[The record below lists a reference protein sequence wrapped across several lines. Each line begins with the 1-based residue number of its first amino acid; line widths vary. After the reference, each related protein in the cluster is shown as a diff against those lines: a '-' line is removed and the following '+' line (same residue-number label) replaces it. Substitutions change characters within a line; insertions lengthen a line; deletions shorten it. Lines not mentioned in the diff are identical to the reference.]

1 MKKIFSFAMAAV
13 LLMAGCV
20 KDDLSL
26 NGNDGKVQVTFTA
39 ELPIEVSRAEVGD
52 GTKADVVKYA
62 IYGTDGVL
70 FDGYNY
76 QDLEVK
82 GKTATLTLDLVKGQ
96 SYKIAFWA
104 QNSSAPYTFDRVA
117 KTVVADYSGKDLSN
131 DEIYDAFYAVE
142 PITVAGPDMKT
153 VTLRRPFA
161 QINLGATKDDVTK
174 AKALGVEID
183 QSTVTL
189 TGVHTTLNI
198 FDGTLGAATT
208 DVEFEWNTLPG
219 NDLKV
224 KEVYYAYL
232 AANYIL
238 AESEADVTD
247 LSFSIK
253 DGDKVINTVKV
264 PAVNYKR
271 NYRTNILGRLLT
283 SSVDF
288 NIVIDGTPYG
298 DIGQTWDGSTIA
310 KPGIDDAGNYVISN
324 AEQLA
329 WFANAV
335 NGTLPATASLNST
348 RAGEDPKAD
357 SFKGKTVKLAS
368 DISLNGKEWT
378 PIGVGSNRFSGKFD
392 GQGHTIS
399 NFKIST
405 RHGAGQAAL
414 FGNTS
419 LTVEFRD
426 LTLEKVNV
434 ACPDYAGDYYG
445 AALIGTMYGNVTI
458 ENVYVKDSY
467 ISGNN
472 KVGALV
478 AHDGVCSS
486 LHIKD
491 CHVSGVTFE
500 ALNVDD
506 SGSVGGLVGFF
517 QGVAKGSQAEPYG
530 THIIEQSSVN
540 NCVFNVINSTNSG
553 KRSNALLIGGINSK
567 AGQELHV
574 NDCSAQG
581 NTWNEKFYVNGVE
594 VTAGTFVS
602 PYGELI
608 GGDRND
614 APKGKVFIDGKEIIA
629 LTPVEGAEGVALDA
643 DGNYYI
649 TANQGL
655 ASLSALVAADDDGF
669 AGKTI
674 ILHDDVD
681 LAAVK
686 TNGDS
691 FAPIGSTG
699 ERDDRNRVVC
709 KPFKGTFDGNG
720 KTISNLQQSGW
731 DFGYEWGQYGSLG
744 LFAEL
749 ESATVKNVVLE
760 GLVANVEG
768 GDISFIAGSAT
779 GDCVFEDITITNSKI
794 GTYNNGCG
802 GIIGWSGAGTYTFK
816 NIKLGSDV
824 VLGGLWGSFDSS
836 IGGIVGQAEPG
847 ATYNFENVEINC
859 RIDAYNDCTASY
871 DYYLYRMCGMII
883 GRCEETTT
891 INGSNYPDLSKYNMS
906 FKNVVVNYG
915 TWMNY
920 HYCEPTPG
928 HNNGRGMRVEP
939 GHEYGGLPADF
950 DHSQC
955 TINHYSCIPFDQLIG
970 GNQLGVRG
978 LREVDG
984 VTVNYPAEY
993 TCPLCG
999 QQHNVK

>member
-1 MKKIFSFAMAAV
+1 
-13 LLMAGCV
+13 
-20 KDDLSL
+20 
-26 NGNDGKVQVTFTA
+26 
-39 ELPIEVSRAEVGD
+39 EVID
-52 GTKADVVKYA
+52 
-62 IYGTDGVL
+62 
-70 FDGYNY
+70 NH
-76 QDLEVK
+76 
-82 GKTATLTLDLVKGQ
+82 ATVTLDLVKGQ

-104 QNSSAPYTFDRVA
+104 QHSDAPYTFDRQNGKV
-117 KTVVADYSGKDLSN
+117 TVDYSGTVLSN
-131 DEIYDAFYAVE
+131 DEKFDAFYVLE
-142 PITVAGPDMKT
+142 PITVTGPDVKT

-161 QINLGATKDDVTK
+161 QINLGATKADVVAAEKLGIVIDKTK
-174 AKALGVEID
+174 
-183 QSTVTL
+183 VTL
-189 TGVHTTLNI
+189 SGVNQTLELFSGEAKDKTTAVVN
-198 FDGTLGAATT
+198 FDYNA
-208 DVEFEWNTLPG
+208 LPG
-219 NDLKV
+219 NDLTV
-224 KEVYYAYL
+224 NSVDYAYL

-238 AESEADVTD
+238 ANGEADVTELEFVVRQGSD
-247 LSFSIK
+247 
-253 DGDKVINTVKV
+253 DINTVKV

-310 KPGIDDAGNYVISN
+310 EPGIDDAGNYVISN

-335 NGTLPATASLNST
+335 NGTLPATASMNST
-348 RAGEDPKAD
+348 RAGEAPKAD
-357 SFKGKTVKLAS
+357 SFKGKTIKLAS

-426 LTLEKVNV
+426 LTLENVNV
-434 ACPDYAGDYYG
+434 VCPDYAGDYYG

-530 THIIEQSSVN
+530 AHLIEQSSVN

-567 AGQELHV
+567 AGQELYV

-594 VTAGTFVS
+594 VTEGTFVS

-629 LTPVEGAEGVALDA
+629 FIPILDAEGNAVAGVAYDPA
-643 DGNYYI
+643 SATEVGGETVYTTI
-649 TANQGL
+649 VVTAAAGMNW
-655 ASLSALVAADDDGF
+655 VANE
-669 AGKTI
+669 
-674 ILHDDVD
+674 VD
-681 LAAVK
+681 
-686 TNGDS
+686 NGDS
-691 FAPIGSTG
+691 FEGKTIKLDTDIILPEGTNWEPIG
-699 ERDDRNRVVC
+699 DNRTE
-709 KPFKGTFDGNG
+709 KAFSGTFDGQNHL
-720 KTISNLQQSGW
+720 ISGAKKSSFDGSV
-731 DFGYEWGQYGSLG
+731 YGSQEGWGIFSLLDG
-744 LFAEL
+744 
-749 ESATVKNVVLE
+749 ATVKNLRLE
-760 GLVANVEG
+760 NEVFASYTVISGTVAGYAQDTNFENIE
-768 GDISFIAGSAT
+768 IS
-779 GDCVFEDITITNSKI
+779 NSKI
-794 GTYNNGCG
+794 SSYNWYTGGVVGWASGNCTFKDIKLDETVSVGSLWDSHGQNTGGIAGGVSGSGTYLIEDCD
-802 GIIGWSGAGTYTFK
+802 IACV
-816 NIKLGSDV
+816 LDV
-824 VLGGLWGSFDSS
+824 
-836 IGGIVGQAEPG
+836 
-847 ATYNFENVEINC
+847 INDVTSNYKWY
-859 RIDAYNDCTASY
+859 I
-871 DYYLYRMCGMII
+871 YRVAGMII
-883 GRCEETTT
+883 GNTNTTET
-891 INGSNYPDLSKYNMS
+891 SYNTVVTATATNVTC
-906 FKNVVVNYG
+906 KNVTVTYG
-915 TWMNY
+915 KWMNY
-920 HYCEPTPG
+920 HYCEEYG
-928 HNNGRGMRVEP
+928 NRGWGRVEASDYVGFGIP
-939 GHEYGGLPADF
+939 E
-950 DHSQC
+950 DHTHSEGK
-955 TINHYSCIPFDQLIG
+955 THYECIPFDQLFG
-970 GNQLGVRG
+970 GSSNGSGHYPVKG
-978 LREVDG
+978 LASFEG

-993 TCPLCG
+993 TCSLCG
-999 QQHNVK
+999 KQHNVK